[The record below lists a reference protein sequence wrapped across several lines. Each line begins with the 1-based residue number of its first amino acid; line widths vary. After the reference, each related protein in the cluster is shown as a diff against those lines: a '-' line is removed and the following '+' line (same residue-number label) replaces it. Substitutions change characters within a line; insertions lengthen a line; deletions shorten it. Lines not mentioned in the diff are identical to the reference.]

1 VVVLKLKLLA
11 VVPVFNAVP
20 FKRVVKVKEV
30 RLAKVMGP
38 VLARL
43 SGKLK
48 LPSRE

>member
-1 VVVLKLKLLA
+1 MVLKLKLSA
-11 VVPVFNAVP
+11 TVTVFNAFP

-48 LPSRE
+48 LPSKE